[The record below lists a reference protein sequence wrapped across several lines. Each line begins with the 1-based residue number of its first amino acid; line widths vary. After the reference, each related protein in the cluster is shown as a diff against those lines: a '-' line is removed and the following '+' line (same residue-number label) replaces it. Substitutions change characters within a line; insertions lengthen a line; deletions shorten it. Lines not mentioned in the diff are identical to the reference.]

1 MKTNKY
7 NWKSSI
13 ISSDYLIKDV
23 IKNLNETNLQI
34 ALVANK
40 SKLIGTV
47 TDGDI
52 RRALLKGFSLNE
64 KVSRIM
70 KKNSITVGKN
80 TSYRTARDLMRSKS
94 ILQIPIISKDKKILG
109 LHFWNKKISVKK
121 QNNQVV
127 IMAGGFGRR
136 MKYKTSFT
144 PKPMIILH
152 GKPILEHIINNL
164 KNSGFTNLII
174 TTHYLE
180 HKIIKYFGDGKNFGV
195 SIKYIKEKKPLGT
208 AGSLSKILPNKS
220 SPIMVTNGDVI
231 SNINYTEFLNY
242 HFKNNAEA
250 TMAVREIRSKH
261 TFGVVA
267 SQGLK
272 ITNIEEKPI
281 TKTYINAGIYILNK
295 KLLKLVKKNSFLS
308 MTDLFNKIILNNY
321 KAILFPLYENWQDFA
336 KPKDLKVSKRKFKL

>member
-121 QNNQVV
+121 
-127 IMAGGFGRR
+127 
-136 MKYKTSFT
+136 
-144 PKPMIILH
+144 
-152 GKPILEHIINNL
+152 
-164 KNSGFTNLII
+164 
-174 TTHYLE
+174 
-180 HKIIKYFGDGKNFGV
+180 
-195 SIKYIKEKKPLGT
+195 
-208 AGSLSKILPNKS
+208 
-220 SPIMVTNGDVI
+220 
-231 SNINYTEFLNY
+231 
-242 HFKNNAEA
+242 
-250 TMAVREIRSKH
+250 
-261 TFGVVA
+261 
-267 SQGLK
+267 
-272 ITNIEEKPI
+272 
-281 TKTYINAGIYILNK
+281 TK
-295 KLLKLVKKNSFLS
+295 
-308 MTDLFNKIILNNY
+308 
-321 KAILFPLYENWQDFA
+321 
-336 KPKDLKVSKRKFKL
+336 